1 MKKEIRNA
9 IGFLLGIPFIWI
21 GYDHF
26 IDPGIYDLIVPSY
39 LGFPRFWTI
48 ISGVFE
54 VTLGIGIIIPFFR
67 RCAALLLSALLLVL
81 YLANLNMWLNDIPFN
96 GVKLSQNT
104 HIIRLMIQL
113 VLIVICLWLAEM
125 NWWNIFRKK
134 KVQ

>member
-67 RCAALLLSALLLVL
+67 RYKNAL
-81 YLANLNMWLNDIPFN
+81 FE
-96 GVKLSQNT
+96 
-104 HIIRLMIQL
+104 IRTKSINNRKH
-113 VLIVICLWLAEM
+113 
-125 NWWNIFRKK
+125 NWDSP
-134 KVQ
+134 